1 MAKIKQKKEDERT
14 CEENEMLALY
24 YMYDSKRSSVVGI
37 EEVEGEEVSSAKDDF
52 ALGCDALLAGD
63 DFGVGCEELLLGSE
77 NNFEVGREEPLLG
90 FEDFGLGFEV
100 LLLDSG
106 DGFEV
111 GCEEPLLGLSDNDF
125 GLEQLLLD
133 FGDDSELG
141 LCVDGEEETELQKKK
156 KKKKKKKKW
165 KKPVKSTSA
174 NADASQKS
182 YTEEFE
188 PKSDEELMDLLR
200 EANKPGNWNNM
211 KHSKLATLLA
221 KRAVIAAAKDGD
233 IQQMSKTSKGV
244 TKAQVLE
251 WMNGSDTF
259 NGYQQIMCGK
269 WSLHSFHN
277 RMGTAM
283 KDSGYKRVGYD
294 GGGGDSR
301 YALPDF
307 MQLDCFRAAT
317 EMEATYN

>member
-1 MAKIKQKKEDERT
+1 MSSEAS
-14 CEENEMLALY
+14 A
-24 YMYDSKRSSVVGI
+24 SSSVV
-37 EEVEGEEVSSAKDDF
+37 EVSNNLASSVAEKLVSAGIDGSDSV
-52 ALGCDALLAGD
+52 AATAAG
-63 DFGVGCEELLLGSE
+63 L
-77 NNFEVGREEPLLG
+77 P
-90 FEDFGLGFEV
+90 
-100 LLLDSG
+100 
-106 DGFEV
+106 
-111 GCEEPLLGLSDNDF
+111 
-125 GLEQLLLD
+125 
-133 FGDDSELG
+133 
-141 LCVDGEEETELQKKK
+141 
-156 KKKKKKKKW
+156 
-165 KKPVKSTSA
+165 A
-174 NADASQKS
+174 NADASQKKS
-182 YTEEFE
+182 YTVANELEV
-188 PKSDEELMDLLR
+188 KSDKELMDLLR
-200 EANKPGNWNNM
+200 EANKPGNWNKM

-221 KRAVIAAAKDGD
+221 KRAFIAAAKDGD